1 MQRILE
7 DHPPRVDSWTSV
19 MTHTQ
24 NLVFAEAE
32 MTRVTG
38 PSPDRW
44 ADALAKADYAYYQ
57 LYARWRL
64 AEALLQAGETE
75 DGETELKE
83 VYVEV
88 ARIGAE
94 LLRSRVEKTARDFG
108 VRLG

>member
-7 DHPPRVDSWTSV
+7 EHPPRVDSWTSV

-24 NLVFAEAE
+24 NLAFAEAE
-32 MTRVTG
+32 MTRATG

-64 AEALLQAGETE
+64 AEALLQTGERK
-75 DGETELKE
+75 DGATELKE
-83 VYVEV
+83 VHVDI
-88 ARIGAE
+88 ARIGTK
-94 LLRSRVEKTARDFG
+94 LLGTRVEKTARNFA